1 MYFALIFLLII
12 ALPLVVMPKDI
23 SAGEKSPYRIV
34 INGVI
39 AVSAGA
45 AVVFMAASLTGS
57 GLFSRIMEDV
67 KDAAG
72 ALATDA
78 RIAEAFRMTDETVA
92 ERKEF
97 LTAAY
102 ESVIKLAPFY
112 IMALGAII
120 SYIEYII
127 LSRSLG
133 KRSAVKKMP
142 PFREFSFPPG
152 TVMALVAMYFIAWI
166 MTTSETVDSDML
178 YLNVSAMFDF
188 AFCIQGISVIFM
200 FFHMKRIHKAAPVA
214 VSVALWITFI
224 GQNILLIMGMV
235 DMIMNLKL
243 IIQMKNSR

>member
-1 MYFALIFLLII
+1 
-12 ALPLVVMPKDI
+12 
-23 SAGEKSPYRIV
+23 
-34 INGVI
+34 
-39 AVSAGA
+39 
-45 AVVFMAASLTGS
+45 MAASLTGS

-152 TVMALVAMYFIAWI
+152 NCHGSCGHVLHSLDNDHVGDG
-166 MTTSETVDSDML
+166 DSDML

-200 FFHMKRIHKAAPVA
+200 FFHMKRIPRQ
-214 VSVALWITFI
+214 LRW
-224 GQNILLIMGMV
+224 QCL
-235 DMIMNLKL
+235 
-243 IIQMKNSR
+243 SRCG